1 MLIYYQ
7 DFGSSNPYRIQNY
20 PASLAMLDKEI
31 HTWRFP
37 AFLPGHPTLPPPPE
51 GGIGALPQG

>member
-20 PASLAMLDKEI
+20 PASLAVLDDGI
-31 HTWRFP
+31 HSKRFP
-37 AFLPGHPTLPPPPE
+37 AFLPGHPTPPPPPE
-51 GGIGALPQG
+51 GGVGARP